1 MVTSTGVWTL
11 ACGGGSCSNFT
22 VTNNGQKL
30 SGTTVTSGYIRATY
44 TGLNASSKYRIKVT
58 LTAGSNNNFAIQG
71 VSADTGYVPA
81 TDGTAGTALQVGP
94 SYVFEWSGST
104 QVQLTGSAWN
114 TLYTFDDVSIKQ
126 IPNDGSPK
134 VLPPY
139 GIDEGVVVDGY
150 TKINSPGVMYFPTGD
165 TAQRSR
171 GRMILFGGGE
181 PGRTDNIDYLEMT
194 SFGNSI
200 DFGNLVAG
208 NVWGSGATA
217 SSTRG
222 VFWAAENQYTKLD
235 YVTIATTGRAI
246 SFGTGNPSNSG
257 TGFGNNTRGIW
268 SLGGNNILEYV
279 TIASTG
285 NAQDFGDQTIM
296 GGAATTAQTAFAS
309 STRGVIAGGYGSNPY
324 PQSNVIEYVTIAT
337 LGNGTNFG
345 DLVTARSSVNG
356 VSNSTRGVIAGGY
369 TFPGSTTYYNIIEF
383 VTIATTGDTT
393 DFGDLTITK
402 RACYN
407 GSTPTRGV
415 FAAGTPQTNAV
426 NSIDYVTIATT
437 GNAADFGDT
446 RIAQRSGSGCS
457 DSHGGLS

>member
-1 MVTSTGVWTL
+1 
-11 ACGGGSCSNFT
+11 
-22 VTNNGQKL
+22 
-30 SGTTVTSGYIRATY
+30 
-44 TGLNASSKYRIKVT
+44 
-58 LTAGSNNNFAIQG
+58 
-71 VSADTGYVPA
+71 
-81 TDGTAGTALQVGP
+81 
-94 SYVFEWSGST
+94 
-104 QVQLTGSAWN
+104 
-114 TLYTFDDVSIKQ
+114 
-126 IPNDGSPK
+126 
-134 VLPPY
+134 
-139 GIDEGVVVDGY
+139 
-150 TKINSPGVMYFPTGD
+150 
-165 TAQRSR
+165 
-171 GRMILFGGGE
+171 MILFGGGE

-246 SFGTGNPSNSG
+246 SFGTGNPSNAG

>member
-1 MVTSTGVWTL
+1 MTTL
-11 ACGGGSCSNFT
+11 RSDTISGLNNDGT
-22 VTNNGQKL
+22 VFEGDITFDSLNYMTLPK
-30 SGTTVTSGYIRATY
+30 GTTTQ
-44 TGLNASSKYRIKVT
+44 
-58 LTAGSNNNFAIQG
+58 SN
-71 VSADTGYVPA
+71 
-81 TDGTAGTALQVGP
+81 
-94 SYVFEWSGST
+94 
-104 QVQLTGSAWN
+104 
-114 TLYTFDDVSIKQ
+114 
-126 IPNDGSPK
+126 
-134 VLPPY
+134 
-139 GIDEGVVVDGY
+139 
-150 TKINSPGVMYFPTGD
+150 
-165 TAQRSR
+165 R

-181 PGRTDNIDYLEMT
+181 PGRTDNIDYLQMT
-194 SFGNSI
+194 SLGNSF
-200 DFGNLVAG
+200 DFGNLAAG
-208 NVWGSGATA
+208 NVWGAGATA

-222 VFWAAENQYTKLD
+222 VFWAGENQFTKLD
-235 YVTIATTGRAI
+235 YVTIATTGKSI
-246 SFGTGNPSNSG
+246 SFGTGSPSNAG
-257 TGFGNNTRGIW
+257 AGFGNDTRGIW

-285 NAQDFGDQTIM
+285 NTSDFGDQTIL
-296 GGAATTAQTAFAS
+296 GGSGTTAQTAFAS

-337 LGNGTNFG
+337 TGNGTNFG
-345 DLVTARSSVNG
+345 DLVTGRSSVNG

-426 NSIDYVTIATT
+426 NSIDYITITTT

-446 RIAQRSGSGCS
+446 RIAQRSGSGAS